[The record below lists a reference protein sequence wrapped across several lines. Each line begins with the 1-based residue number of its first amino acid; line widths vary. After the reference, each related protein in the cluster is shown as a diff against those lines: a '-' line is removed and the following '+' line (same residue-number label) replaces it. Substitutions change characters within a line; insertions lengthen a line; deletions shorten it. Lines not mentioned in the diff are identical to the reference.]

1 MLNDFIKRIFETTWI
16 KDNIS
21 TFTIIPLVLGGIW
34 QIISLSSISLSYI
47 RFFSI
52 SQQLADGLL
61 ILTIFIFIYVA
72 YMIGLKLVSSKPI
85 LDDSEGWKKY
95 VIYQILTYG
104 FAGALFIFGAKNFL
118 IELYEKR
125 IFNLSNLCLFIITF
139 ITISICV
146 VKVLNAALFPI
157 FKKEI
162 IPLTLN
168 DLIEVDNYRLILVII
183 LVISIFFLNVAIDF
197 HKNYAIP
204 NNSINVENLLTK
216 YVNERKGLKRE
227 NVKIIYMNDK
237 YIFVENG
244 SKIEILKFDLLIGKK
259 SW

>member
-1 MLNDFIKRIFETTWI
+1 MSNNFIKKIFETTWI

-21 TFTIIPLVLGGIW
+21 TFTIIPLILGGIW
-34 QIISLSSISLSYI
+34 QIISLSSISISYI

-72 YMIGLKLVSSKPI
+72 YVIGLKLVSSKPI
-85 LDDSEGWKKY
+85 LDDSEGWWKY
-95 VIYQILTYG
+95 VLYQILTYSI
-104 FAGALFIFGAKNFL
+104 AGGLFIFGAKDFL

-125 IFNLSNLCLFIITF
+125 IFNLSNLFVFIIAI
-139 ITISICV
+139 ITISICFI
-146 VKVLNAALFPI
+146 KILNALLFII

-168 DLIEVDNYRLILVII
+168 DLIEVGNYRLILVIL

-216 YVNERKGLKRE
+216 YVNDRKGLKRE
-227 NVKIIYMNDK
+227 KVKIIYMNDK

-244 SKIEILKFDLLIGKK
+244 TKIEILKFDLLIE
-259 SW
+259 